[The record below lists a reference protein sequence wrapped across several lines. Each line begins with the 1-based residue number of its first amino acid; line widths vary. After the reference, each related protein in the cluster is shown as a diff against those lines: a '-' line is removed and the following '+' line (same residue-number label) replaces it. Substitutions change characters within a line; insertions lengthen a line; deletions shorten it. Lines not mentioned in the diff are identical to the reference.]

1 MARPIKQGFD
11 YFPLDKDFFENIK
24 VRKIMH
30 ASGIQGSTVLLYLL
44 CNIYGD
50 HGYYMQWDEDVC
62 FLVSDRLVGV
72 SEAAVQEIVTK
83 AVKVDFFDSYMLD
96 KFKIL
101 TSNGIQSRY
110 KEMAKRTKKP
120 GIKKVYDLDLVNTTE
135 TEVNDDG
142 TPVNVTETPVN
153 VTFSTQS
160 KVNES
165 KVNKSNKDSHN
176 SKHDKRVYESDD
188 INFKLAQLLLSKI
201 EEQNPDHKKPD
212 LQKWANDIRL
222 MHEQDNRSYDKIQ
235 KMIDWSQ
242 NNDFWSS
249 NVLSAT
255 KLRKQYDTMAAQAN
269 NEAKGKT
276 TGYHKKSGRIE
287 AATDWDKVKA
297 KKPSQDNSNALQDRL
312 AKIRG
317 KQDATN

>member
-1 MARPIKQGFD
+1 MNYLKQLQAFRDYQMFETELSSGQIALYYALLQINNKCSWIEWFTAANQTLETLSGLSRSGINKNRNVLKQLGLVDFESNGNRKATSYKICVLYNEDSTHNSEHNSEHRSTHNSTHNSSTLIKQD
-11 YFPLDKDFFENIK
+11 RNI
-24 VRKIMH
+24 
-30 ASGIQGSTVLLYLL
+30 
-44 CNIYGD
+44 
-50 HGYYMQWDEDVC
+50 
-62 FLVSDRLVGV
+62 
-72 SEAAVQEIVTK
+72 
-83 AVKVDFFDSYMLD
+83 
-96 KFKIL
+96 
-101 TSNGIQSRY
+101 
-110 KEMAKRTKKP
+110 
-120 GIKKVYDLDLVNTTE
+120 
-135 TEVNDDG
+135 
-142 TPVNVTETPVN
+142 
-153 VTFSTQS
+153 
-160 KVNES
+160 
-165 KVNKSNKDSHN
+165 NKTNKDSHN
-176 SKHDKRVYESDD
+176 SKHDKRVYEVDD
-188 INFKLAQLLLSKI
+188 INFKLAQSLLSKI

-297 KKPSQDNSNALQDRL
+297 KKMSNNSNKLKERL

>member
-1 MARPIKQGFD
+1 MNYLKQLQAFRDYQMFETELSSGQIALYYALLQINNKCSWIEWFTAANQTLETLSGLSRSGINKNRNVLKQLGLVDFESNGNRKATSYKICVLYNEDSTHNSEHRSTHNSTHNSEHKGTHNSSTLIKQD
-11 YFPLDKDFFENIK
+11 RNI
-24 VRKIMH
+24 
-30 ASGIQGSTVLLYLL
+30 
-44 CNIYGD
+44 
-50 HGYYMQWDEDVC
+50 
-62 FLVSDRLVGV
+62 
-72 SEAAVQEIVTK
+72 
-83 AVKVDFFDSYMLD
+83 
-96 KFKIL
+96 
-101 TSNGIQSRY
+101 
-110 KEMAKRTKKP
+110 
-120 GIKKVYDLDLVNTTE
+120 
-135 TEVNDDG
+135 
-142 TPVNVTETPVN
+142 
-153 VTFSTQS
+153 
-160 KVNES
+160 
-165 KVNKSNKDSHN
+165 NKTNKDSHN

-188 INFKLAQLLLSKI
+188 INFKLAQSLLSKI

-287 AATDWDKVKA
+287 AATDWNKVKA
-297 KKPSQDNSNALQDRL
+297 KKMSNNSNELQERL

-317 KQDATN
+317 KQDAAN